1 MNPLPKEAVKTA
13 RNPREFLEQDPY
25 REVIPLHPSHSF
37 RWLEHDYPS
46 DIARWQYHPEIEIHL
61 IRKSTGSLIA
71 GDYIGPFGPG
81 QVSIMGSNLPHDWM
95 SDLQGDEIFENRDA
109 VIQFDGEWLAK
120 CSDLIPEL
128 AQSKVLLDEALQGI
142 VYHGQTRERAEVL
155 IEEIGTS
162 SGLKQIYRLLELLEL
177 FMRAPD
183 SEKQFLSKRWV
194 KNSASEDGKQ
204 AVEAGIKYI
213 FENLTKDIR
222 MSEAARLAHMS
233 EPTFSKY
240 FKKAS
245 GLTFSDMVR
254 KLRIAHACR
263 LLDQTNQSIAA
274 IGRASGY
281 GNLANFNRKF
291 LSEMALTPSAYRN
304 MDAESRPEA
313 KILHLGAL
321 NASRKATK

>member
-1 MNPLPKEAVKTA
+1 MNPLPKETAKSA

-95 SDLQGDEIFENRDA
+95 SDLQADEVFVNRDA
-109 VIQFDGEWLAK
+109 VIQFDGEWLAR

-128 AQSKVLLDEALQGI
+128 GQSKVLLDEALQGI

-155 IEEIGTS
+155 IEEIGQA
-162 SGLKQIYRLLELLEL
+162 SGLKQIYRLFELLEL

-183 SEKQFLSKRWV
+183 SEKQFLSRRWV
-194 KNSASEDGKQ
+194 KDSASEDGKQ

-291 LSEMALTPSAYRN
+291 LSEMGLTPSAYRN

-313 KILHLGAL
+313 KILHLGAV
-321 NASRKATK
+321 NASRQSS